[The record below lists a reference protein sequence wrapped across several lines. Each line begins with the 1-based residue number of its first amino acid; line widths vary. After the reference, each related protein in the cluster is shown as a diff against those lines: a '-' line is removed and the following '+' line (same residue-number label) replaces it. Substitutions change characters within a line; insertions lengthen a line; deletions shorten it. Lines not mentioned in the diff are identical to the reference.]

1 MESEL
6 TNQPKEVCAI
16 EVESFNKAL
25 KIKQNLS
32 FFVNDD
38 GYGIFSGTGDSYG
51 KLIVPKHTADE
62 FCKVFNDLATC
73 LSSNQWSC
81 SSNPEIINYFKVG
94 SMVYRF
100 YISRLESFKTA
111 EASITK
117 AVEDFCR
124 IASAIMGDKNG
135 VDVNEP
141 LEKIRLNYLWS
152 FQQIRSDYKNY
163 DWDFLTIEDRVRF
176 AMDEFAKSEGFEWP
190 LGLREKIA
198 AVMNTYSSKTIAA
211 MGKNKSKYRSLMTKQ
226 IKEVG
231 ELTKKEFW
239 NNQAIVNLFYIASAV
254 NGDIK
259 KNSALE
265 AMDRP
270 VEAVMYYDYKLAL
283 PYGKNIRVYPTPLQK
298 YLAAQKA
305 IKNHYQVYS
314 SACLYEDLLDFFERE
329 YPEPMKRFAPG
340 SVA

>member
-1 MESEL
+1 LRWNRFFRS
-6 TNQPKEVCAI
+6 KKKK
-16 EVESFNKAL
+16 SD
-25 KIKQNLS
+25 LS
-32 FFVNDD
+32 FFLNADYCGICHMDEDADYGRFVMPKNSADDLCKALND
-38 GYGIFSGTGDSYG
+38 
-51 KLIVPKHTADE
+51 V
-62 FCKVFNDLATC
+62 ATC
-73 LSSNQWSC
+73 FSSNQWSY
-81 SSNPEIINYFKVG
+81 SSNPTLIYYFKVG
-94 SMVYRF
+94 STVYRF
-100 YISRLESFKTA
+100 FVSLGQSYKTA
-111 EASITK
+111 EESMIK
-117 AVEDFCR
+117 AVVTIRDVAF
-124 IASAIMGDKNG
+124 AIIDKNNAENVKG
-135 VDVNEP
+135 P

-163 DWDFLTIEDRVRF
+163 DWDFLTVEDRVRF
-176 AMDEFAKSEGFEWP
+176 AMDEFTKSEGFEWP
-190 LGLREKIA
+190 SGLREKIV
-198 AVMNTYSSKTIAA
+198 AVMNTYSGETIAA

-259 KNSALE
+259 NNSALA

-270 VEAVMYYDYKLAL
+270 VEAAMYYDYKLAL
-283 PYGKNIRVYPTPLQK
+283 PYGKNLRVYPTPLQK

-329 YPEPMKRFAPG
+329 YPEPMKRFTPG